1 MEQLERPV
9 GCSMRTVVSIY
20 VLPLLISILQTTFIN
35 ISDNDYIYI
44 MEGWYTYSNC
54 TMPVDSYGNTI
65 TFVLYLEEDIYYE

>member
-1 MEQLERPV
+1 
-9 GCSMRTVVSIY
+9 
-20 VLPLLISILQTTFIN
+20 
-35 ISDNDYIYI
+35 

>member
-1 MEQLERPV
+1 MEQLERPE
-9 GCSMRTVVSIY
+9 GCSMRTVVRLY
-20 VLPLLISILQTTFIN
+20 FLPLLLSILQTTFIN
-35 ISDNDYIYI
+35 LSDIDYIYI